1 MVDLKAVIFDLDGV
15 LCHTDGFHL
24 EAWRILALSKG
35 LSLPPDFSV
44 LSRGVG
50 RMESLDILLGE
61 RKGEY
66 SVEEKEEMAKEKNNY
81 YQKMIES
88 MTPSDL
94 ALGAIEILTFLRERG
109 IKIALG
115 SSSRNARKII
125 KKLEIEGEFDVVVD
139 GASIKKGKP
148 DSEVF
153 IEAARRLKVPNN
165 EGIVVE
171 DSIAG
176 IIAARRGGFMTAFIS
191 SLPMPGDVMIY
202 AKSLSVLKD
211 EIEKRMNT

>member
-1 MVDLKAVIFDLDGV
+1 MLHRYVSSRDLQKRMAYLFLLISHSQLRVSGEERALDV
-15 LCHTDGFHL
+15 LKYL
-24 EAWRILALSKG
+24 Q
-35 LSLPPDFSV
+35 
-44 LSRGVG
+44 
-50 RMESLDILLGE
+50 
-61 RKGEY
+61 
-66 SVEEKEEMAKEKNNY
+66 EK
-81 YQKMIES
+81 
-88 MTPSDL
+88 
-94 ALGAIEILTFLRERG
+94 G

-148 DSEVF
+148 DPEVF

-202 AKSLSVLKD
+202 AKSLSALKD

>member
-1 MVDLKAVIFDLDGV
+1 M
-15 LCHTDGFHL
+15 
-24 EAWRILALSKG
+24 
-35 LSLPPDFSV
+35 
-44 LSRGVG
+44 
-50 RMESLDILLGE
+50 
-61 RKGEY
+61 
-66 SVEEKEEMAKEKNNY
+66 
-81 YQKMIES
+81 
-88 MTPSDL
+88 
-94 ALGAIEILTFLRERG
+94 
-109 IKIALG
+109 KIALG

-148 DSEVF
+148 DPEVF

-202 AKSLSVLKD
+202 AKSLSALKD

>member
-1 MVDLKAVIFDLDGV
+1 MSGEERALDLLKYLQ
-15 LCHTDGFHL
+15 
-24 EAWRILALSKG
+24 
-35 LSLPPDFSV
+35 
-44 LSRGVG
+44 
-50 RMESLDILLGE
+50 
-61 RKGEY
+61 
-66 SVEEKEEMAKEKNNY
+66 EK
-81 YQKMIES
+81 
-88 MTPSDL
+88 
-94 ALGAIEILTFLRERG
+94 G

-148 DSEVF
+148 DPEVF

-202 AKSLSVLKD
+202 AKSLSALKD

>member
-1 MVDLKAVIFDLDGV
+1 MSGEERA
-15 LCHTDGFHL
+15 
-24 EAWRILALSKG
+24 
-35 LSLPPDFSV
+35 
-44 LSRGVG
+44 
-50 RMESLDILLGE
+50 LDILKYLQ
-61 RKGEY
+61 
-66 SVEEKEEMAKEKNNY
+66 EK
-81 YQKMIES
+81 
-88 MTPSDL
+88 
-94 ALGAIEILTFLRERG
+94 G

-148 DSEVF
+148 DPEVF
-153 IEAARRLKVPNN
+153 IEAARRLKVPKN

-176 IIAARRGGFMTAFIS
+176 IIVARRGGFMTAFIS

-202 AKSLSVLKD
+202 AKSLSALKD

>member
-1 MVDLKAVIFDLDGV
+1 MSGEERA
-15 LCHTDGFHL
+15 
-24 EAWRILALSKG
+24 
-35 LSLPPDFSV
+35 
-44 LSRGVG
+44 
-50 RMESLDILLGE
+50 LDILKYLQ
-61 RKGEY
+61 
-66 SVEEKEEMAKEKNNY
+66 EK
-81 YQKMIES
+81 
-88 MTPSDL
+88 
-94 ALGAIEILTFLRERG
+94 G

-125 KKLEIEGEFDVVVD
+125 KKLESEGEFDLVVD

-148 DSEVF
+148 DPEVF

>member
-1 MVDLKAVIFDLDGV
+1 MSGEERA
-15 LCHTDGFHL
+15 
-24 EAWRILALSKG
+24 
-35 LSLPPDFSV
+35 
-44 LSRGVG
+44 
-50 RMESLDILLGE
+50 LDILKYLQ
-61 RKGEY
+61 
-66 SVEEKEEMAKEKNNY
+66 EK
-81 YQKMIES
+81 
-88 MTPSDL
+88 
-94 ALGAIEILTFLRERG
+94 G

-202 AKSLSVLKD
+202 AKSLSALKD

>member
-1 MVDLKAVIFDLDGV
+1 MAYLFLLISYSQLRVSGEERA
-15 LCHTDGFHL
+15 
-24 EAWRILALSKG
+24 
-35 LSLPPDFSV
+35 
-44 LSRGVG
+44 
-50 RMESLDILLGE
+50 LDILKYLQ
-61 RKGEY
+61 
-66 SVEEKEEMAKEKNNY
+66 EK
-81 YQKMIES
+81 
-88 MTPSDL
+88 
-94 ALGAIEILTFLRERG
+94 G

-202 AKSLSVLKD
+202 AKSLSALKD

>member
-1 MVDLKAVIFDLDGV
+1 MSGEERA
-15 LCHTDGFHL
+15 
-24 EAWRILALSKG
+24 
-35 LSLPPDFSV
+35 
-44 LSRGVG
+44 
-50 RMESLDILLGE
+50 LDILKYLQ
-61 RKGEY
+61 
-66 SVEEKEEMAKEKNNY
+66 EK
-81 YQKMIES
+81 
-88 MTPSDL
+88 
-94 ALGAIEILTFLRERG
+94 G

-148 DSEVF
+148 DPEVF

-176 IIAARRGGFMTAFIS
+176 IIVARRGGFMTAFIS

-202 AKSLSVLKD
+202 AKSLSALKD

>member
-1 MVDLKAVIFDLDGV
+1 MSGEERA
-15 LCHTDGFHL
+15 
-24 EAWRILALSKG
+24 
-35 LSLPPDFSV
+35 
-44 LSRGVG
+44 
-50 RMESLDILLGE
+50 LDILKYLQ
-61 RKGEY
+61 
-66 SVEEKEEMAKEKNNY
+66 EK
-81 YQKMIES
+81 
-88 MTPSDL
+88 
-94 ALGAIEILTFLRERG
+94 G

-148 DSEVF
+148 DPEVF

-176 IIAARRGGFMTAFIS
+176 IIVARRGGFMTAFIS

-202 AKSLSVLKD
+202 AKSLSALKD
-211 EIEKRMNT
+211 EIEKRMNI

>member
-1 MVDLKAVIFDLDGV
+1 MLHRYVSSRDLQKRMAYLFLLISHSQLRVSGEERALDV
-15 LCHTDGFHL
+15 LKYL
-24 EAWRILALSKG
+24 Q
-35 LSLPPDFSV
+35 
-44 LSRGVG
+44 
-50 RMESLDILLGE
+50 
-61 RKGEY
+61 
-66 SVEEKEEMAKEKNNY
+66 EK
-81 YQKMIES
+81 
-88 MTPSDL
+88 
-94 ALGAIEILTFLRERG
+94 G

-202 AKSLSVLKD
+202 AKSLSALKD

>member
-1 MVDLKAVIFDLDGV
+1 MSGEERA
-15 LCHTDGFHL
+15 
-24 EAWRILALSKG
+24 
-35 LSLPPDFSV
+35 
-44 LSRGVG
+44 
-50 RMESLDILLGE
+50 LDILKYLQE
-61 RKGEY
+61 KG
-66 SVEEKEEMAKEKNNY
+66 
-81 YQKMIES
+81 
-88 MTPSDL
+88 L
-94 ALGAIEILTFLRERG
+94 
-109 IKIALG
+109 KIALG

-202 AKSLSVLKD
+202 AKSLSALKD

>member
-1 MVDLKAVIFDLDGV
+1 MSGEERD
-15 LCHTDGFHL
+15 
-24 EAWRILALSKG
+24 
-35 LSLPPDFSV
+35 
-44 LSRGVG
+44 
-50 RMESLDILLGE
+50 LDILKYLQ
-61 RKGEY
+61 
-66 SVEEKEEMAKEKNNY
+66 EK
-81 YQKMIES
+81 
-88 MTPSDL
+88 
-94 ALGAIEILTFLRERG
+94 G

-148 DSEVF
+148 DPEVF

-191 SLPMPGDVMIY
+191 SLPMPGEVMIY
-202 AKSLSVLKD
+202 AKSLSALKD

>member
-1 MVDLKAVIFDLDGV
+1 MLHRYVSSRDLQK
-15 LCHTDGFHL
+15 
-24 EAWRILALSKG
+24 
-35 LSLPPDFSV
+35 
-44 LSRGVG
+44 
-50 RMESLDILLGE
+50 RMAYLFLLISHSQLRVSGEERALDILKYLQ
-61 RKGEY
+61 
-66 SVEEKEEMAKEKNNY
+66 EK
-81 YQKMIES
+81 
-88 MTPSDL
+88 
-94 ALGAIEILTFLRERG
+94 G

-202 AKSLSVLKD
+202 AKSLSALKD
-211 EIEKRMNT
+211 EIEKRMNI

>member
-1 MVDLKAVIFDLDGV
+1 MSGEERA
-15 LCHTDGFHL
+15 
-24 EAWRILALSKG
+24 
-35 LSLPPDFSV
+35 
-44 LSRGVG
+44 
-50 RMESLDILLGE
+50 LDILKYLQ
-61 RKGEY
+61 
-66 SVEEKEEMAKEKNNY
+66 EK
-81 YQKMIES
+81 
-88 MTPSDL
+88 
-94 ALGAIEILTFLRERG
+94 G

-202 AKSLSVLKD
+202 SKSLSVLKD

>member
-1 MVDLKAVIFDLDGV
+1 MSGEERA
-15 LCHTDGFHL
+15 
-24 EAWRILALSKG
+24 
-35 LSLPPDFSV
+35 
-44 LSRGVG
+44 
-50 RMESLDILLGE
+50 LDILKYLQ
-61 RKGEY
+61 
-66 SVEEKEEMAKEKNNY
+66 EK
-81 YQKMIES
+81 
-88 MTPSDL
+88 
-94 ALGAIEILTFLRERG
+94 G

-139 GASIKKGKP
+139 GTSIKKGKP
-148 DSEVF
+148 DPEVF

>member
-1 MVDLKAVIFDLDGV
+1 MLHRYVSSRDLQKRMAYLFLLISHSQLRVSGEERALDV
-15 LCHTDGFHL
+15 LKYL
-24 EAWRILALSKG
+24 Q
-35 LSLPPDFSV
+35 
-44 LSRGVG
+44 
-50 RMESLDILLGE
+50 
-61 RKGEY
+61 
-66 SVEEKEEMAKEKNNY
+66 EK
-81 YQKMIES
+81 
-88 MTPSDL
+88 
-94 ALGAIEILTFLRERG
+94 G

-148 DSEVF
+148 DPEVF

-176 IIAARRGGFMTAFIS
+176 IIVARRGGFMTAVIS

-202 AKSLSVLKD
+202 AKSLSALKD

>member
-1 MVDLKAVIFDLDGV
+1 MSGEERALDV
-15 LCHTDGFHL
+15 PKYLQ
-24 EAWRILALSKG
+24 
-35 LSLPPDFSV
+35 
-44 LSRGVG
+44 
-50 RMESLDILLGE
+50 
-61 RKGEY
+61 
-66 SVEEKEEMAKEKNNY
+66 EK
-81 YQKMIES
+81 
-88 MTPSDL
+88 
-94 ALGAIEILTFLRERG
+94 G

-202 AKSLSVLKD
+202 AKSLSALKD

>member
-1 MVDLKAVIFDLDGV
+1 MAYLFLLISHSQLRVSGEERA
-15 LCHTDGFHL
+15 
-24 EAWRILALSKG
+24 
-35 LSLPPDFSV
+35 
-44 LSRGVG
+44 
-50 RMESLDILLGE
+50 LDILKYLQ
-61 RKGEY
+61 
-66 SVEEKEEMAKEKNNY
+66 EK
-81 YQKMIES
+81 
-88 MTPSDL
+88 
-94 ALGAIEILTFLRERG
+94 G

-148 DSEVF
+148 DPEVF

-202 AKSLSVLKD
+202 AKSLSALKD

>member
-1 MVDLKAVIFDLDGV
+1 MSGEERA
-15 LCHTDGFHL
+15 
-24 EAWRILALSKG
+24 
-35 LSLPPDFSV
+35 
-44 LSRGVG
+44 
-50 RMESLDILLGE
+50 LDILKYLQ
-61 RKGEY
+61 
-66 SVEEKEEMAKEKNNY
+66 EK
-81 YQKMIES
+81 
-88 MTPSDL
+88 
-94 ALGAIEILTFLRERG
+94 G

-115 SSSRNARKII
+115 SCSRNARKII

-148 DSEVF
+148 DPEVF

-202 AKSLSVLKD
+202 AKSLSALKD
-211 EIEKRMNT
+211 AIEKRMNI

>member
-1 MVDLKAVIFDLDGV
+1 MLHRYVSSRDLQKRMAYLFLLISHSQLRVSGEERALDV
-15 LCHTDGFHL
+15 LKYL
-24 EAWRILALSKG
+24 Q
-35 LSLPPDFSV
+35 
-44 LSRGVG
+44 
-50 RMESLDILLGE
+50 
-61 RKGEY
+61 
-66 SVEEKEEMAKEKNNY
+66 EK
-81 YQKMIES
+81 
-88 MTPSDL
+88 
-94 ALGAIEILTFLRERG
+94 G

-148 DSEVF
+148 DPEVF

-202 AKSLSVLKD
+202 AKSLSALKD
-211 EIEKRMNT
+211 EIEKRMNI

>member
-1 MVDLKAVIFDLDGV
+1 MLHRYVSSRDLQK
-15 LCHTDGFHL
+15 
-24 EAWRILALSKG
+24 
-35 LSLPPDFSV
+35 
-44 LSRGVG
+44 
-50 RMESLDILLGE
+50 RMAYLFLLISHSQLRVSGEERALDILKYLQ
-61 RKGEY
+61 
-66 SVEEKEEMAKEKNNY
+66 EK
-81 YQKMIES
+81 
-88 MTPSDL
+88 
-94 ALGAIEILTFLRERG
+94 G

-202 AKSLSVLKD
+202 AKSLSALKD

>member
-1 MVDLKAVIFDLDGV
+1 MSGEERA
-15 LCHTDGFHL
+15 
-24 EAWRILALSKG
+24 
-35 LSLPPDFSV
+35 
-44 LSRGVG
+44 
-50 RMESLDILLGE
+50 LDILKYLQ
-61 RKGEY
+61 
-66 SVEEKEEMAKEKNNY
+66 EK
-81 YQKMIES
+81 
-88 MTPSDL
+88 
-94 ALGAIEILTFLRERG
+94 G

-148 DSEVF
+148 DPEVF

-202 AKSLSVLKD
+202 AKSLSALKD

>member
-1 MVDLKAVIFDLDGV
+1 MAYLFLLISHSQLRVSGEERA
-15 LCHTDGFHL
+15 
-24 EAWRILALSKG
+24 
-35 LSLPPDFSV
+35 
-44 LSRGVG
+44 
-50 RMESLDILLGE
+50 LDILKYLQ
-61 RKGEY
+61 
-66 SVEEKEEMAKEKNNY
+66 EK
-81 YQKMIES
+81 
-88 MTPSDL
+88 
-94 ALGAIEILTFLRERG
+94 G

-165 EGIVVE
+165 DGIVVE

-202 AKSLSVLKD
+202 AKSLSALKD

>member
-1 MVDLKAVIFDLDGV
+1 MSGEERALDLLKYLQ
-15 LCHTDGFHL
+15 
-24 EAWRILALSKG
+24 
-35 LSLPPDFSV
+35 
-44 LSRGVG
+44 
-50 RMESLDILLGE
+50 
-61 RKGEY
+61 
-66 SVEEKEEMAKEKNNY
+66 EK
-81 YQKMIES
+81 
-88 MTPSDL
+88 
-94 ALGAIEILTFLRERG
+94 G

-125 KKLEIEGEFDVVVD
+125 KKLDIEGEFDVVVD

-148 DSEVF
+148 DPEVF

-202 AKSLSVLKD
+202 AKSLSALKD